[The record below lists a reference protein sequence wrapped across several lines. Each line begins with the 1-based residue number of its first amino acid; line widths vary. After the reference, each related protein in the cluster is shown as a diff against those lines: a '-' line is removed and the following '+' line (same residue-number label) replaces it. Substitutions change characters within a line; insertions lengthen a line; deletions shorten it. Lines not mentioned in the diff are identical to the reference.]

1 MKLDATYKI
10 CLSGL
15 LLALVIIFTRFLSI
29 QNIPFIPFVRIS
41 IGPSLIIFSSIFLGP
56 IYGAIIGGVS
66 DILGILLVPNS
77 LGFSINPWFTLVYTI
92 LGIVPYF
99 VYKLFKKIKNDK
111 LLFIL
116 FSAILFCLWVFVLV
130 FTLTNNVVS
139 SHELVLYEKL
149 LIIIGSFV
157 LLLLVDLFILLL
169 KKKQKDASSFM
180 KASFTSLII
189 EISILLLLNSFMKS
203 IFFEIDFYIIFF
215 FQSIVLFI
223 NVPLDAFVVTYLLR
237 LTNKIFVK
245 ENKAK

>member
-41 IGPSLIIFSSIFLGP
+41 LGPSLIIFSSIFLGP
-56 IYGAIIGGVS
+56 IYGAIIGGAS

-116 FSAILFCLWVFVLV
+116 FSSILLCLWVFVLI
-130 FTLTNNVVS
+130 FTLTNNVIS

-149 LIIIGSFV
+149 IIIIGSFV
-157 LLLLVDLFILLL
+157 LLLLIDLFILLL

>member
-56 IYGAIIGGVS
+56 IYGAIIGGAS

-99 VYKLFKKIKNDK
+99 VYKLFKKINNDK

-116 FSAILFCLWVFVLV
+116 FSVILFCLWVFVLV
-130 FTLTNNVVS
+130 FTLTNNIIA

-149 LIIIGSFV
+149 IIIIGSLF

-180 KASFTSLII
+180 KAAFTSLLI

-203 IFFEIDFYIIFF
+203 IFFEIDFYIVFF
-215 FQSIVLFI
+215 FQAIVLFI

-245 ENKAK
+245 ENKIL

>member
-41 IGPSLIIFSSIFLGP
+41 LGPSLIIFSSIFLGP
-56 IYGAIIGGVS
+56 IYGAIIGGAS

-116 FSAILFCLWVFVLV
+116 FSSILLCLWVFVLI
-130 FTLTNNVVS
+130 FTLTNNVIS

-149 LIIIGSFV
+149 IIIIGSFV
-157 LLLLVDLFILLL
+157 LLLLIDLFILLL

-203 IFFEIDFYIIFF
+203 IFFEIDFYIIFL